1 MNGQASPNYLKAHNA
16 RHMWHPMGDPKA
28 SAADPPLI
36 IERGEGVYVVDIDG
50 RRYLDCV
57 AGLWNVNVGHNRPE
71 IKAAITAQLD
81 RIAYYAAFVGTSN
94 PPAIELSALLTEMLA
109 PEGMTRVIFSS
120 GGSDAN
126 ETAFKIARQY
136 WKLEGQPERSKIIS
150 LRHGYHGVHFGG
162 MSATGTPA
170 HRRPYEPLVP
180 GFFHI
185 EAPYPYRS
193 PYGDDPERLGEMCA
207 AELERAIAFHGAD
220 TVAAFIAEPV
230 QGAGGVIVPPANFW
244 PLVRRICDRTGVLLI
259 ADEVVTGFGR
269 TGHLFGARGWGV
281 KPDIMS
287 LAKGINSGY
296 VPLGA
301 TVVNARVESAWARDH
316 QLAGIMHGYT
326 YAGHP
331 LACAAALACQ
341 KIVLE
346 ENLTANAAA
355 VGAYLL
361 EKLQGLQGHHEC
373 IGEVRGR
380 GLMIGIET
388 VKNRKTKEPF
398 APRDPLG
405 PRFVKAVR
413 EEGAMMRWQ
422 AGKII
427 ISPPLTFT
435 RAHADEAVAII
446 DRVLARL
453 PSGEAA

>member
-1 MNGQASPNYLKAHNA
+1 
-16 RHMWHPMGDPKA
+16 
-28 SAADPPLI
+28 
-36 IERGEGVYVVDIDG
+36 
-50 RRYLDCV
+50 
-57 AGLWNVNVGHNRPE
+57 
-71 IKAAITAQLD
+71 
-81 RIAYYAAFVGTSN
+81 
-94 PPAIELSALLTEMLA
+94 
-109 PEGMTRVIFSS
+109 
-120 GGSDAN
+120 
-126 ETAFKIARQY
+126 
-136 WKLEGQPERSKIIS
+136 
-150 LRHGYHGVHFGG
+150 
-162 MSATGTPA
+162 
-170 HRRPYEPLVP
+170 VP

-193 PYGDDPERLGEMCA
+193 PYGDNPERVGEMCA
-207 AELERAIAFHGAD
+207 EELERAIAFHGAD

-281 KPDIMS
+281 KPDIVS

-301 TVVNARVESAWARDH
+301 TVVNARVESAWAKDH

-346 ENLTANAAA
+346 DNLTANAAA

-361 EKLQGLQGHHEC
+361 EKLQGLMGHHES
-373 IGEVRGR
+373 IGDVRGR
-380 GLMIGIET
+380 GLMIAIET

-405 PRFVKAVR
+405 PRFVTAVR

-435 RAHADEAVAII
+435 RAHADETVAII
-446 DRVLARL
+446 DRVLGRL
-453 PSGEAA
+453 PAGEPA